1 MARCLTHDT
10 ILMKEHAS
18 NLFHVKCRLPDAKD
32 DPLASIKQFTENSD
46 EAALHR
52 YRERITQAVDTK

>member
-1 MARCLTHDT
+1 
-10 ILMKEHAS
+10 MKEHAS